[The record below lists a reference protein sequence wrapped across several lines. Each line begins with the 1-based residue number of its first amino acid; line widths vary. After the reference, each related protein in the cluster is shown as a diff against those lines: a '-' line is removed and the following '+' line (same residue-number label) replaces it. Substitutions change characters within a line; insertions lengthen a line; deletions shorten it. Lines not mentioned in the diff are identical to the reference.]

1 VDVKDFRFI
10 SLVGGGVYKIISK
23 VLANKFKLVLGK
35 IISNTQNAFIDSRQ
49 ILDLVLIANECLDSQ
64 IRSGESRMLCKLI
77 LERHMIMLIG
87 IYCSICVALWFWG
100 EMEGFDR
107 ILYFY
112 SEIFYSYEWNPV
124 WFF

>member
-1 VDVKDFRFI
+1 
-10 SLVGGGVYKIISK
+10 VYKIISK
-23 VLANKFKLVLGK
+23 VLANKFKLVLCK

-100 EMEGFDR
+100 EMEGF
-107 ILYFY
+107 FY